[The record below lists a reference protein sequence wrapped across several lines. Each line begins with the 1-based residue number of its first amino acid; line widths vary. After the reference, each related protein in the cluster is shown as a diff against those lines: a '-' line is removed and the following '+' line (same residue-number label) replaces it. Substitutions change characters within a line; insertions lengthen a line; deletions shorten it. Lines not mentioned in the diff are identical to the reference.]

1 MERDYLELIKLTCI
15 SYSFPYTS
23 HPSPLGT
30 IRVLTNGIRAVDL
43 EMTKFV
49 ATHQAFIEFTFKG
62 GDPFWRLILCSRK
75 HATIS
80 HIFHCL
86 LLHVRRGVGIFSRC
100 ASIGIMYKLCGFHMC
115 YKTSFEH
122 QSLMNQRRL
131 SPKNPRCKSP

>member
-62 GDPFWRLILCSRK
+62 GDPFWRLLK
-75 HATIS
+75 LYEFFALENTTTPYV
-80 HIFHCL
+80 FYCL
-86 LLHVRRGVGIFSRC
+86 SLHVRGVGIFSRC
-100 ASIGIMYKLCGFHMC
+100 AGIRIMHKLGGFHML
-115 YKTSFEH
+115 YMLGFEH
-122 QSLMNQRRL
+122 
-131 SPKNPRCKSP
+131 

>member
-15 SYSFPYTS
+15 SYPFPYTS

-62 GDPFWRLILCSRK
+62 GDPFWQLLNLYEFFAVENMPPHLIFF
-75 HATIS
+75 I
-80 HIFHCL
+80 
-86 LLHVRRGVGIFSRC
+86 
-100 ASIGIMYKLCGFHMC
+100 ASYYM
-115 YKTSFEH
+115 
-122 QSLMNQRRL
+122 
-131 SPKNPRCKSP
+131 